1 MKNKMRKLT
10 LLLIGGIVF
19 SLLSTGIIYFFFSQY
34 LCFIVYDVGESDLYK
49 KEELEMY
56 AGSQLMEHF
65 VPWNDYLIGVNIGVR
80 REENDN
86 EIIGRLWDNQGK
98 MIAESSFS
106 VRDVAYEFTFQKWVK
121 PGQEYQLEILLSDEN
136 QSAVIITF
144 GPNDSGA
151 AEHGITYI
159 NGTPLDKALYVR
171 YIYGT
176 YSKKLLAFWLLVFF
190 LCGFMIGET
199 ALSKYEKRSMKSL
212 YY

>member
-19 SLLSTGIIYFFFSQY
+19 SLLFTGIIYLFFPQY
-34 LCFIVYDVGESDLYK
+34 LCFAVYDVSEGDLYQ
-49 KEELEMY
+49 KEELEMHS
-56 AGSQLMEHF
+56 GSRLMEHF
-65 VPWNDYLIGVNIGVR
+65 VPWNDYLIGVNIGVK

-98 MIAESSFS
+98 MIAESGFS
-106 VRDVAYEFTFQKWVK
+106 VRDVAYEFMFYKWVK
-121 PGQEYQLEILLSDEN
+121 PGQEYQLEILLPEEN

-151 AEHGITYI
+151 VEHNITYI
-159 NGTPLDKALYVR
+159 DGISSDKVLYVR

-176 YSKKLLAFWLLVFF
+176 YSKKLLAFWLIVFF

-199 ALSKYEKRSMKSL
+199 VLVKYEKHNMKPL